1 MFGFNQRE
9 KRIFCYS
16 LFLHFFGACF
26 LFALGLIPSCEEETE
41 EIHVFELAMSS
52 EQPIVQ
58 QPSLPNPPPPKP
70 KPPTALPPPKP
81 VVQAKPKPP
90 PPVQT
95 KAPPV
100 RSKPEITPPVAKP
113 KTLPKAKPKAPPTP
127 PKVVSF
133 KDFQKNNKITSPK
146 PAPRPPVAKPI
157 VKIDPNRFKLSPI
170 KLSNRPNTASSNVPA
185 SVLNAYLALVK
196 SKLERAWKSKLGAS
210 SIINGGEACLSFKI
224 STNGRLFGK
233 RISKSSGNKDLD
245 RLVLAAAN
253 LVSDVGIPPGGKLE
267 SELQIPF
274 RLN

>member
-1 MFGFNQRE
+1 MFGFNRRE
-9 KRIFCYS
+9 KRIFRYS
-16 LFLHFFGACF
+16 LFLHFLAACF
-26 LFALGLIPSCEEETE
+26 LFAVGLLPSCEDETE

-52 EQPIVQ
+52 EQPLVP
-58 QPSLPNPPPPKP
+58 QPSLPSPPPPS
-70 KPPTALPPPKP
+70 PPPPEP
-81 VVQAKPKPP
+81 VVQPKPKPP
-90 PPVQT
+90 PPVQP

-100 RSKPEITPPVAKP
+100 LPKPKITLPVTKP
-113 KTLPKAKPKAPPTP
+113 KTLPKSKPKAPPSP

-133 KDFQKNNKITSPK
+133 QDFQKNNKITSPK
-146 PAPRPPVAKPI
+146 PTPRPPVAKPI
-157 VKIDPNRFKLSPI
+157 VQIDPNRFKLSPI
-170 KLSNRPNTASSNVPA
+170 KLSSSLSTSSSNVPA
-185 SVLNAYLALVK
+185 SVLNAYLASVK

-210 SIINGGEACLSFKI
+210 SIVNGGEACLSFKI
-224 STNGRLFGK
+224 SSNGRLFGK